1 MNRKFNFAY
10 LYTENNVVLQL
21 RFWFLGAV
29 LFVMPFRLSAQDDAQ
44 VIDSAWNYLQQ
55 IRARQMS
62 DGDWKQLSEI
72 LQRLPPEKADS
83 VVDFIL
89 SDNKNLSMNIIGKL
103 YDFKGL
109 LARKQNLFSR
119 AVENHQK
126 ALYYLKYTDDTLA
139 RIKANNN
146 LGVALHKLNMENL
159 AFKYF
164 MRAKS
169 LADAIGHKKSQ
180 AIAIH
185 GIANV
190 FIDLGDYRRAL
201 QYLRRSLDIE
211 RSLNNSMGVEYNYSN
226 FAEAYTYLKQFDSA
240 KYYLD
245 KSIELAKKLYDGKL
259 GVEYNLMGKYYFYKG
274 DYPEAVRYYKMSLAD
289 VENRNVERY
298 VANGYIMMGR
308 ALEKMGK
315 VEEAKKYLT
324 KGLETARRIKS
335 RENIILALEAL
346 SDYYRQRGNFAR
358 ALDLQKQKETYK
370 DSMVNLHSL
379 QNINS
384 LEILNKVKE
393 KEAYIRRLARE
404 KEQARR
410 RSKRNSRIALG
421 IGIASILLM
430 TLLWYVF
437 WLKRRNTELELEELN
452 REIHR
457 YILEI
462 ENLKNKQGHANESQA
477 QMLTFK
483 LAKEFELTRRQE
495 DILRLIIE
503 GNSNNEI
510 AEKLH
515 ISANTVKTHLRH
527 IYEKLNVRNRREILQ
542 KMAQTA
548 SPSGKKTK

>member
-1 MNRKFNFAY
+1 MLIFKS
-10 LYTENNVVLQL
+10 ENKAVLQL
-21 RFWFLGAV
+21 RFWILGA
-29 LFVMPFRLSAQDDAQ
+29 LMFMPYWYRAQTGAGDKDTL
-44 VIDSAWNYLQQ
+44 DTFLRQ
-55 IRARQMS
+55 IRTRQMT
-62 DGDWKQLSEI
+62 DADWHKLENI
-72 LQRLPPEKADS
+72 LYHMPPQKADS
-83 VVDFIL
+83 LADFIL
-89 SDNKNLSMNIIGKL
+89 SHSQNLDVDVIGRL
-103 YDFKGL
+103 YDLKGL
-109 LARKQNLFSR
+109 FARKQNLFSR
-119 AVENHQK
+119 AVENHRK
-126 ALYYLKYTDDTLA
+126 ALYYLKFTADTLA

-201 QYLRRSLDIE
+201 QYLRRSLAIE
-211 RSLNNSMGVEYNYSN
+211 SKSGNLMGMEYNYSN

-245 KSIELAKKLYDGKL
+245 KSIALARKLYDGRL
-259 GVEYNLMGKYYFYKG
+259 GVEYNLAGKYYFYKG

-289 VENRNVERY
+289 VEKRHVDRY

-308 ALEKMGK
+308 ALERMGRL
-315 VEEAKKYLT
+315 EEARQYLSR
-324 KGLETARRIKS
+324 GLEMARRIKS

-346 SDYYRQRGNFAR
+346 SDYYRQRGDYAR
-358 ALDLQKQKETYK
+358 ALDLQQQKETYK

-379 QNINS
+379 QSINS

-393 KEAYIRRLARE
+393 KEADIRRLARE
-404 KEQARR
+404 KELARR
-410 RSKRNSRIALG
+410 RSKRNSRIAFG
-421 IGIASILLM
+421 VGIAALLLIA
-430 TLLWYVF
+430 LLWYVF

-462 ENLKNKQGHANESQA
+462 EHLKNKQGRSGESQA
-477 QMLTFK
+477 QILTFQ
-483 LAKEFELTRRQE
+483 LAKEFDLTRRQE

-503 GNSNNEI
+503 GNSNNDI

-542 KMAQTA
+542 KMARAA
-548 SPSGKKTK
+548 SSGKQKTQ